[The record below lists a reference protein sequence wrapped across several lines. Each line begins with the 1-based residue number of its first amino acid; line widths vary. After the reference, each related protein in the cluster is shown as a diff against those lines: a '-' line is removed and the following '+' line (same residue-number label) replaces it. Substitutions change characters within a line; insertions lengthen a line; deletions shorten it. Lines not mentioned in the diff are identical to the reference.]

1 MADTPANPKLWNLL
15 RNQARAK
22 YPSRVTKNLSFP
34 ASKWLRDEYARQGG
48 QFVASKR
55 DVDPKLR
62 DEKQDAEDAKKRK
75 EAEKKKKEKQ
85 RGFKN

>member
-1 MADTPANPKLWNLL
+1 LADTPANPKLWNLL
-15 RNQARAK
+15 RSQAKAK
-22 YPSRVTKNLSFP
+22 YPSHGKNLSFP

-48 QFVASKR
+48 KFVASKR

-62 DEKQDAEDAKKRK
+62 DDRQDAEDAKKRK
-75 EAEKKKKEKQ
+75 EAEKKRKEKQ